1 MSVPGL
7 GKTIF
12 IVEDDPKI
20 RGVLRDYSIAAG
32 YQTAVFGD
40 GGSALT
46 AAKQQP
52 PNLIILDLMLPGMDG
67 IAFCKRLRTFSA
79 APVLVLTARIDEND
93 RIMGLEAGADD
104 YVCKPFSSREI
115 MARVAALIRRAE
127 HNFALAADPAV
138 NHAIDELSKRISWKG
153 NWLGLSNSEF
163 QILAALMK
171 QPGRVFS
178 REQLLDQ
185 IGFGFRDVSDRAIDS
200 HVKNI
205 RRKVSTI
212 DPGATCIASVYGAG
226 YRFQTDPS

>member
-1 MSVPGL
+1 
-7 GKTIF
+7 
-12 IVEDDPKI
+12 
-20 RGVLRDYSIAAG
+20 
-32 YQTAVFGD
+32 
-40 GGSALT
+40 
-46 AAKQQP
+46 
-52 PNLIILDLMLPGMDG
+52 
-67 IAFCKRLRTFSA
+67 
-79 APVLVLTARIDEND
+79 
-93 RIMGLEAGADD
+93 MGLEAGADD